1 MNNKALKNLRD
12 LINNIEAVHNKY
24 VDDKVSEVSELIS
37 KNDTGIVSL
46 NFGGAYFTPHALA
59 NATTVISSGPSFST

>member
-12 LINNIEAVHNKY
+12 LINNSEAVHNKY

-46 NFGGAYFTPHALA
+46 KRDTDSYLHLDNNMYLKCSYALRC
-59 NATTVISSGPSFST
+59 I